1 MSREQTHD
9 ASRRPHLTQ
18 RDLAL
23 RWGKAEATI
32 ARYRSDGCG
41 PRFLKIGGAV
51 RYRQEDVERFELE
64 NLFASSSSRSEETE
78 CDIATYQPATAQYL
92 QGAAE

>member
-1 MSREQTHD
+1 MSREQTLD
-9 ASRRPHLTQ
+9 ASGRPHLTQ

-51 RYRQEDVERFELE
+51 LYRQEDIERFELE

-78 CDIATYQPATAQYL
+78 RDIATCQPATAQYL

>member
-1 MSREQTHD
+1 MSSDQTLD
-9 ASRRPHLTQ
+9 ASGRPHLTQ

-78 CDIATYQPATAQYL
+78 RDIATCQPATAQYL

>member
-1 MSREQTHD
+1 MSREQTLD
-9 ASRRPHLTQ
+9 ASGRPHLTQ

-51 RYRQEDVERFELE
+51 LYRQEDVERFELE

-78 CDIATYQPATAQYL
+78 CDTATSQHATAPYL

>member
-1 MSREQTHD
+1 MSREQTLD
-9 ASRRPHLTQ
+9 ASGRPHLTQ

-32 ARYRSDGCG
+32 ARYRSDGVG

-51 RYRQEDVERFELE
+51 LYRQEDVERFELE
-64 NLFASSSSRSEETE
+64 NLFDSSSSRSEETE
-78 CDIATYQPATAQYL
+78 CDTATCQPAASAYL
-92 QGAAE
+92 QGDAA

>member
-1 MSREQTHD
+1 MSREQTLD
-9 ASRRPHLTQ
+9 ASGRPHLTQ

-51 RYRQEDVERFELE
+51 LYRQEDVERFELE
-64 NLFASSSSRSEETE
+64 NLFDSSSSRSEETE
-78 CDIATYQPATAQYL
+78 CDTATCQPAASAYL

>member
-1 MSREQTHD
+1 MSREQTLD
-9 ASRRPHLTQ
+9 ASGRPHLTQ

-32 ARYRSDGCG
+32 ARYRSDGVG

-51 RYRQEDVERFELE
+51 LYRQEDVERFELE
-64 NLFASSSSRSEETE
+64 NLFDSSSSRSEETE
-78 CDIATYQPATAQYL
+78 CDTATCQPAASAYL
-92 QGAAE
+92 QGVAA

>member
-1 MSREQTHD
+1 MSSDQTLD

-51 RYRQEDVERFELE
+51 LYRQEDVERFELE
-64 NLFASSSSRSEETE
+64 NLFDSSSSRSEETE
-78 CDIATYQPATAQYL
+78 RDIATCQHATAQYL

>member
-1 MSREQTHD
+1 MSREQTLD
-9 ASRRPHLTQ
+9 AAGRPHLTQ

-51 RYRQEDVERFELE
+51 LYRQEDVERFELE

-78 CDIATYQPATAQYL
+78 RDIATYQPATAQYL

>member
-1 MSREQTHD
+1 MSREQTLD
-9 ASRRPHLTQ
+9 ASGRPHLTQ

-51 RYRQEDVERFELE
+51 LYRQEDVERFELE

-78 CDIATYQPATAQYL
+78 CDTATSQLATAQYL

>member
-1 MSREQTHD
+1 MSSEQTLD
-9 ASRRPHLTQ
+9 ASGRPHLTQ

-32 ARYRSDGCG
+32 ERYRSGGRG

-51 RYRQEDVERFELE
+51 LYRQEDVERFELE
-64 NLFASSSSRSEETE
+64 NLFESSSSRSEETE
-78 CDIATYQPATAQYL
+78 RDTATRQPAAGADL
-92 QGAAE
+92 QGVAA

>member
-1 MSREQTHD
+1 MSREQTLD
-9 ASRRPHLTQ
+9 ASGRPHLTQ
-18 RDLAL
+18 RDLAH

-51 RYRQEDVERFELE
+51 LYRQEDIERFELE
-64 NLFASSSSRSEETE
+64 NLFDSSSSRSEETE
-78 CDIATYQPATAQYL
+78 CDTATSQH
-92 QGAAE
+92 AA

>member
-1 MSREQTHD
+1 MSSEQTHD

-51 RYRQEDVERFELE
+51 LYRQEDVERFELE